1 MRSRFTLVSFSC
13 LVLLISVAAV
23 PGGWAQNISGIFL
36 TPVANAPFSG
46 VIVVERTTVPRNGG
60 PVLNLKTI
68 REVARDSQG
77 RVHNVFRALIP
88 ATDNSTPPIIRIHI
102 YDPQTRSYTYLYPQ
116 RKTYMTGTVNH
127 PPAAEPADLI
137 ASPAGNSVPLNQFTK
152 QEDLGTHSIDGVS
165 AHGVREIQTIPAAN
179 GNTGN
184 EIVLTDEYWYSD
196 DLHMNVVVKH
206 DDPRTGSVTM
216 TLTQV
221 TRTEPDPSLF
231 QIPDGYQPLSG
242 IGSGIGSGTTNP
254 QPANTVGAG
263 SSEGLSSPLY
273 HVGGGV
279 SAPRL
284 VLAPDPEFPSGQS
297 AGGVVVVSCIVD
309 DKGAPERVRVVRSLS
324 DTFDQNAIH
333 AVEQYRF
340 EPATLQQGST
350 RKPVAVEVNIEVNF
364 RPPA

>member
-1 MRSRFTLVSFSC
+1 MRSRFTLVGFSC
-13 LVLLISVAAV
+13 LVLLISGASV

-77 RVHNVFRALIP
+77 RVHNVFRSLI
-88 ATDNSTPPIIRIHI
+88 AASDNSTPPIFRIHF

-116 RKTYMTGTVNH
+116 QKMYMTGTVNH

-179 GNTGN
+179 SNMGS

-221 TRTEPDPSLF
+221 TRAEPDPSLF
-231 QIPDGYQPLSG
+231 QIPDGYQPM
-242 IGSGIGSGTTNP
+242 SGIGSGTTNP

-263 SSEGLSSPLY
+263 SSQGFSSPLY
-273 HVGGGV
+273 HIGGGV
-279 SAPRL
+279 SAPKL

-297 AGGVVVVSCIVD
+297 AGGVVVVACIVD
-309 DKGAPERVRVVRSLS
+309 EKGSPQQVHIVRSLS
-324 DTFDQNAIH
+324 DPFDRNAIH

-340 EPATLQQGST
+340 EPATLQQGSAL
-350 RKPVAVEVNIEVNF
+350 KPVAVQVNIEVNF

>member
-1 MRSRFTLVSFSC
+1 MRSRFTLAGFSC
-13 LVLLISVAAV
+13 LVLLISGAAV
-23 PGGWAQNISGIFL
+23 PGCWGQNSSGIFL

-46 VIVVERTTVPRNGG
+46 VIVVERTSVPPNGG

-77 RVHNVFRALIP
+77 RVHNVFRSLI
-88 ATDNSTPPIIRIHI
+88 AASDNSTPPIFRIHF
-102 YDPQTRSYTYLYPQ
+102 YDPQTRSYTYLYPRQ
-116 RKTYMTGTVNH
+116 KMYMTGTVNH

-152 QEDLGTHSIDGVS
+152 QEDLGTHSIEGVS
-165 AHGVREIQTIPAAN
+165 AHGVRQIQTIPAAN
-179 GNTGN
+179 GNTGS

-196 DLHMNVVVKH
+196 DLHMNVMVKH

-221 TRTEPDPSLF
+221 TRAEPDPSLF
-231 QIPDGYQPLSG
+231 QIPDGYQPMSG
-242 IGSGIGSGTTNP
+242 IGSGATS
-254 QPANTVGAG
+254 PATPLAAG
-263 SSEGLSSPLY
+263 SSQGFASPVY
-273 HVGGGV
+273 HIGGGV

-284 VLAPDPEFPSGQS
+284 VLAPAPELPSGQN
-297 AGGVVVVSCIVD
+297 AEGVVVVSCIVD
-309 DKGAPERVRVVRSLS
+309 EKGAPQQVHIVRSLS
-324 DTFDQNAIH
+324 DPFDRSAIH

-340 EPATLQQGST
+340 EPATLEQGSAL
-350 RKPVAVEVNIEVNF
+350 KPVAVQVNIEVNF

>member
-1 MRSRFTLVSFSC
+1 MRSRFTLVGFSC

-46 VIVVERTTVPRNGG
+46 VIVVERNTVPRNGG

-152 QEDLGTHSIDGVS
+152 TGRSRHPQHRRSLGAWRSRDTDHPC
-165 AHGVREIQTIPAAN
+165 RERQYGERNRADRR
-179 GNTGN
+179 
-184 EIVLTDEYWYSD
+184 V
-196 DLHMNVVVKH
+196 
-206 DDPRTGSVTM
+206 
-216 TLTQV
+216 
-221 TRTEPDPSLF
+221 
-231 QIPDGYQPLSG
+231 
-242 IGSGIGSGTTNP
+242 
-254 QPANTVGAG
+254 
-263 SSEGLSSPLY
+263 
-273 HVGGGV
+273 
-279 SAPRL
+279 L
-284 VLAPDPEFPSGQS
+284 VL
-297 AGGVVVVSCIVD
+297 
-309 DKGAPERVRVVRSLS
+309 R
-324 DTFDQNAIH
+324 
-333 AVEQYRF
+333 
-340 EPATLQQGST
+340 
-350 RKPVAVEVNIEVNF
+350 
-364 RPPA
+364 